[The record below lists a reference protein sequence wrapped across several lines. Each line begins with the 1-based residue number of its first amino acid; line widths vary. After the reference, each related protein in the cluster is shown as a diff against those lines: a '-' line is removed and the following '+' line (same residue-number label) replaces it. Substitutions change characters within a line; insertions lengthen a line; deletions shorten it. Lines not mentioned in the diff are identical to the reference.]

1 MNTFWQAFCL
11 VVGLGALVIS
21 PFVVIKTF
29 GKSRERAEKFM
40 YRLMIFLLVYKIIH
54 FTLMPTV
61 FRQDA
66 VKLIPVEISSV
77 SYFLM
82 PIAYLSGSKILK
94 ETGRFVGFF
103 AGLVQL
109 IAMSISPASFVN
121 SDMTNFTFI
130 ESIVMHYCL
139 YLGGLIWNFT
149 IEPLRYKDLWKALAG
164 FLVILL
170 WGTLAA
176 FTWRYDHDLDKPENI
191 MFIQECVLPEWLLI
205 PGFDKNHL
213 FIIEYL
219 SVFFVYIAV
228 LYRLSKLAFSRK
240 NPEPRSA
247 WGGGSYRR
255 YVEERKSLPL
265 NVYSVREHV
274 AYYDPIIAAARDE
287 SVIAE
292 GAAARK
298 GIDGAKDQG

>member
-1 MNTFWQAFCL
+1 MNTFWQVFCL
-11 VVGLGALVIS
+11 IAGLGAAVVS
-21 PFVVIKTF
+21 PFVVMKAF

-40 YRLMIFLLVYKIIH
+40 YRLMAFVLVYKILH
-54 FTLMPTV
+54 FTLMPTI

-82 PIAYLSGSKILK
+82 PIAYLSGWKFLK

-103 AGLVQL
+103 AGFVQL
-109 IAMSISPASFVN
+109 LAMSISPASFVN

-149 IEPLRYKDLWKALAG
+149 IEPFRYKDLWKALTG

-176 FTWRYDHDLDKPENI
+176 FTWRYDHVNDKPENI
-191 MFIQECVLPEWLLI
+191 MFIQECVLPDFLLI
-205 PGFDKNHL
+205 PGFDQNHL

-219 SVFFVYIAV
+219 AAFFVYIAI
-228 LYRLSKLAFSRK
+228 LYRLSRRAVKRR
-240 NPEPRSA
+240 NPEPRSP
-247 WGGGSYRR
+247 WGGGSYKKYLKEKDR
-255 YVEERKSLPL
+255 LPL
-265 NVYSVREHV
+265 NFYGVKEQVIYYKSIYSIT
-274 AYYDPIIAAARDE
+274 DDGD
-287 SVIAE
+287 IAE
-292 GAAARK
+292 GAEKKKESA
-298 GIDGAKDQG
+298 

>member
-1 MNTFWQAFCL
+1 MNTFWQVFCL
-11 VVGLGALVIS
+11 IAGLGAAVVS
-21 PFVVIKTF
+21 PFVVMKAF

-40 YRLMIFLLVYKIIH
+40 YRLMAFVLVYKILH
-54 FTLMPTV
+54 FTLMPTI
-61 FRQDA
+61 FRQDV

-82 PIAYLSGSKILK
+82 PIAYLSGWKFLK

-103 AGLVQL
+103 AGFVQL
-109 IAMSISPASFVN
+109 LAMSISPASFVN

-149 IEPLRYKDLWKALAG
+149 IEPLRYKDLWKALTG

-176 FTWRYDHDLDKPENI
+176 FTWRYDHVNNKPENI
-191 MFIQECVLPEWLLI
+191 MFIQECVLPDFLLI
-205 PGFDKNHL
+205 PGFDQNHL

-219 SVFFVYIAV
+219 AAFFVYIAI
-228 LYRLSKLAFSRK
+228 LYRLSRLAFKRR
-240 NPEPRSA
+240 NPEPRSP
-247 WGGGSYRR
+247 WGGGSYKKYLKEKDR
-255 YVEERKSLPL
+255 LPL
-265 NVYSVREHV
+265 NFYGVKEQVIYYKSIYSIT
-274 AYYDPIIAAARDE
+274 DDGD
-287 SVIAE
+287 IAE
-292 GAAARK
+292 GAEKKKESA
-298 GIDGAKDQG
+298 

>member
-1 MNTFWQAFCL
+1 MNTFWQVFCL
-11 VVGLGALVIS
+11 IAGLGAAVVS
-21 PFVVIKTF
+21 PFVVMKAF

-40 YRLMIFLLVYKIIH
+40 YRLMAFVLVYKILH
-54 FTLMPTV
+54 FTLMPTI
-61 FRQDA
+61 FRQDV

-82 PIAYLSGSKILK
+82 PIAYLSGWKFLK

-103 AGLVQL
+103 AGFVQL
-109 IAMSISPASFVN
+109 LAMSISPASFVN

-149 IEPLRYKDLWKALAG
+149 IEPLRYKDLWKALTG

-176 FTWRYDHDLDKPENI
+176 FTWRYDHVNDKPENI
-191 MFIQECVLPEWLLI
+191 MFIQECVLPDFLLI
-205 PGFDKNHL
+205 PGFDQNHL

-219 SVFFVYIAV
+219 AAFFVYIAI
-228 LYRLSKLAFSRK
+228 LYRLSRLAFKRR
-240 NPEPRSA
+240 NPEPRSP
-247 WGGGSYRR
+247 WGGGSYKKYLKEKDR
-255 YVEERKSLPL
+255 LPL
-265 NVYSVREHV
+265 NFYGVKEQVIYYKSIYSIT
-274 AYYDPIIAAARDE
+274 DDGD
-287 SVIAE
+287 IAE
-292 GAAARK
+292 GAEKKKESA
-298 GIDGAKDQG
+298 

>member
-1 MNTFWQAFCL
+1 MLMNTFWQVFCL
-11 VVGLGALVIS
+11 IAGLGAAVVS
-21 PFVVIKTF
+21 PFVVMKAF

-40 YRLMIFLLVYKIIH
+40 YRLMAFVLVYKILH
-54 FTLMPTV
+54 FTLMPTI
-61 FRQDA
+61 FRQDV

-82 PIAYLSGSKILK
+82 PIAYLSGWKFLK

-103 AGLVQL
+103 AGFVQL
-109 IAMSISPASFVN
+109 LAMSISPASFVN

-149 IEPLRYKDLWKALAG
+149 IEPLRYKDLWKALTG

-176 FTWRYDHDLDKPENI
+176 FTWRYDHVNDKPENI
-191 MFIQECVLPEWLLI
+191 MFIQECVLPDFLLI
-205 PGFDKNHL
+205 PGFDQNHL

-219 SVFFVYIAV
+219 AAFFVYIAI
-228 LYRLSKLAFSRK
+228 LYRLSRLAFKRR
-240 NPEPRSA
+240 NPEPRSP
-247 WGGGSYRR
+247 WGGGSYKKYLKEKDR
-255 YVEERKSLPL
+255 LPL
-265 NVYSVREHV
+265 NFYGVKEQVIYYKSIYSIT
-274 AYYDPIIAAARDE
+274 DDGD
-287 SVIAE
+287 IAE
-292 GAAARK
+292 GAEKKKESA
-298 GIDGAKDQG
+298 

>member
-1 MNTFWQAFCL
+1 MLMNTFWQVFCL
-11 VVGLGALVIS
+11 IAGLGAAVVS
-21 PFVVIKTF
+21 PFVVMKAF

-40 YRLMIFLLVYKIIH
+40 YRLMAFVLVYKILH
-54 FTLMPTV
+54 FTLMPTI

-82 PIAYLSGSKILK
+82 PIAYLSGWKFLK

-103 AGLVQL
+103 AGFVQL
-109 IAMSISPASFVN
+109 LAMSISPASFVN

-149 IEPLRYKDLWKALAG
+149 IEPFRYKDLWKALTG

-176 FTWRYDHDLDKPENI
+176 FTWRYDHVNDKPENI
-191 MFIQECVLPEWLLI
+191 MFIQECVLPDFLLI
-205 PGFDKNHL
+205 PGFDQNHL

-219 SVFFVYIAV
+219 AAFFVYIAI
-228 LYRLSKLAFSRK
+228 LYRPSRLELK
-240 NPEPRSA
+240 RRNPEPRSP
-247 WGGGSYRR
+247 WGGGSYKKYLKEKDR
-255 YVEERKSLPL
+255 LPL
-265 NVYSVREHV
+265 NFYGVKEQVIYYKSIYSIT
-274 AYYDPIIAAARDE
+274 DDGD
-287 SVIAE
+287 IAE
-292 GAAARK
+292 GAEKKKESA
-298 GIDGAKDQG
+298 

>member
-1 MNTFWQAFCL
+1 MNTFWQVFCL
-11 VVGLGALVIS
+11 VVGLGAAVVS
-21 PFVVIKTF
+21 PFAVMKTF

-40 YRLMIFLLVYKIIH
+40 YRLMAFVLVYKILH

-82 PIAYLSGSKILK
+82 PIAYLSGWKILK

-109 IAMSISPASFVN
+109 LAMSISPASFVN
-121 SDMTNFTFI
+121 SNMTNFTFI

-139 YLGGLIWNFT
+139 YLGGLVWNFT
-149 IEPLRYKDLWKALAG
+149 IEPLRYKDLWKALTG

-176 FTWRYDHDLDKPENI
+176 FTWRYDYVNDKPENI
-191 MFIQECVLPEWLLI
+191 MFIQECVLPDFLLI
-205 PGFDKNHL
+205 PGFDQNHL

-219 SVFFVYIAV
+219 AVFFVYIAI
-228 LYRLSKLAFSRK
+228 LYKLSRLAFKRR
-240 NPEPRSA
+240 NPEPRSP
-247 WGGGSYRR
+247 WGGGSYAKWLKEKDR
-255 YVEERKSLPL
+255 LPL
-265 NVYSVREHV
+265 NFYGTKERV
-274 AYYDPIIAAARDE
+274 AYYLPIIRARDE
-287 SVIAE
+287 GKVAE
-292 GAAARK
+292 GAATKAEAESEK
-298 GIDGAKDQG
+298 QI